1 MEASRLRYQFGEF
14 TLDIARGCLLC
25 AGAEIKLR
33 PKVYE
38 TLRYL
43 VAHPGQLIGKQEL
56 MQAVWPNAFV
66 TDDSLVQCALELRRA
81 LQDGGQQL
89 LKTVPRRGYVFTA
102 SVTQLAATFEPP
114 VTAGRKELSD
124 GPVLSPD
131 KNTTARRNLPVSRT
145 SLIGREQQ
153 VAEASQLLLRP
164 EIRLLSLTGPG
175 GAGKTRLAIAIGG
188 AMAGR
193 FTAGVQFVSLASI
206 TQPELVATA
215 LADALEIQQAAG
227 RTIPQLI
234 GDRLETSGPF
244 LLLLDNFEQVML
256 AATVVA
262 ETLEACPSLK
272 ILVTS
277 RSCLHIYGEQEF
289 PVMPLPENSAIEL
302 FAQRAAAVWPGFAI
316 HAENAPTIKEICSRL
331 DGLPL
336 AIELAAARTRVLSP
350 GTILDRLQSPL
361 QLLTG
366 GALDQPERQ
375 QTLRKAIDW
384 SYSLLN
390 VAEQR
395 LFRRLAVFA
404 GGCTLE
410 ATEAVCNTRR
420 DLDIEPLDGL
430 SSLVDKN
437 LVQPM
442 DRAQTESRFSMLETI
457 REFALERLLESGD
470 HSSVRR
476 AHAAYCLVLAEE
488 GNPELSADDR
498 RRWLA
503 QCDAE
508 IDNLRAA
515 LDWLF
520 QTLDL
525 DWSLRLCVA
534 LFRFWDMREHLSE
547 GRARIETVLRLC
559 GEERMRERAR
569 LSHFLGALASS
580 QGDYAAAAHSLE
592 RGLALYERLGD
603 ESGIAASL
611 NALAIVARDRGD
623 YIAAQVN
630 FERSLARWRLLSD
643 RQAIARCLHNL
654 ANVAKV
660 RGDYACARSALGEAT
675 GIFEELGDYSGAAWS
690 INQQGDIARE
700 TGDMIAAREF
710 YRRALATFRETG
722 DPWGAARSLTDL
734 GYIDCEQGN
743 HLAGHTGFREAMEL
757 FAALGHR
764 RGMAR
769 VLEGYAC
776 LALAEENAA
785 RALTLAAAAAQ
796 LRRLISAPLP
806 QAEQSRFDRWLSSAW
821 EKLSTQEGKDAWA
834 KGAGMSPEKAMQYS
848 LEQQDAVSTR
858 QASHYRRLGRGSGV
872 ELT

>member
-1 MEASRLRYQFGEF
+1 MEASSPRYQFGEF
-14 TLDIARGCLLC
+14 TLDIARGCVLC
-25 AGAEIKLR
+25 AGTEIKLR

-43 VAHPGQLIGKQEL
+43 VEHPGQLIGKQEL

-81 LQDGGQQL
+81 LQDADQRL

-114 VTAGRKELSD
+114 ATAARTELSD
-124 GPVLSPD
+124 GPVLSPG
-131 KNTTARRNLPVSRT
+131 KNTSTRRNLPVPRT

-153 VAEASQLLLRP
+153 VAEARQLLLRP

-175 GAGKTRLAIAIGG
+175 GAGKTRLAIAIGA
-188 AMAGR
+188 AMSDR
-193 FTAGVQFVSLASI
+193 FAAGVQFVSLASI

-244 LLLLDNFEQVML
+244 LLLLDNFEQVMP

-262 ETLEACPSLK
+262 EILEACPSLK

-316 HAENAPTIKEICSRL
+316 HTENAHTIKEICSRL

-470 HSSVRR
+470 HSSARR

-547 GRARIETVLRLC
+547 GRARIENVLRLC
-559 GEERMRERAR
+559 GEDRIRERAR

-580 QGDYAAAAHSLE
+580 QGDYTAAGHSLE

-623 YIAAQVN
+623 YIAAQAN

-660 RGDYACARSALGEAT
+660 RGDYGRARWALGEAT

-700 TGDMIAAREF
+700 TGDMVTAREF
-710 YRRALATFRETG
+710 YRRALGAFRETE

-743 HLAGHTGFREAMEL
+743 HLAAHTAFREAMEL
-757 FAALGHR
+757 FATLGHR

-776 LALAEENAA
+776 LALAEQNSP

-806 QAEQSRFDRWLSSAW
+806 QAEQSRFDRWLSPAW
-821 EKLSTQEGKDAWA
+821 ETLSEQEGKDAWA
-834 KGAGMSPEKAMQYS
+834 KGAAMSPEKAMRYS
-848 LEQQDAVSTR
+848 LDQEDAVSSAW
-858 QASHYRRLGRGSGV
+858 QGQ
-872 ELT
+872 